1 LYEEKGLA
9 ETMSEKILFEVKRLY
24 SFLNQEE
31 IFSQQTKLIKK
42 INKEVGPKVFSNFI
56 PNYRYIAS
64 INQIFSDG
72 TPVKNRIILEQ
83 KIIKNM
89 SFEKGREERLIPP
102 SRLVFRLFMENYNKS
117 YGDKLL
123 NEQKDLLN
131 YYILSDITDDLELKV
146 FINEEIERI
155 RSVLNEAGFLEE
167 IRENEDMK
175 NKNKKALEKLK
186 TFKDRTVDHV
196 FISDL
201 LKFQKLASEI
211 IN

>member
-1 LYEEKGLA
+1 
-9 ETMSEKILFEVKRLY
+9 
-24 SFLNQEE
+24 
-31 IFSQQTKLIKK
+31 
-42 INKEVGPKVFSNFI
+42 
-56 PNYRYIAS
+56 
-64 INQIFSDG
+64 
-72 TPVKNRIILEQ
+72 
-83 KIIKNM
+83 
-89 SFEKGREERLIPP
+89 
-102 SRLVFRLFMENYNKS
+102 MENYNKS